1 MQPDPSPTTLPHL
14 AQHFQS
20 LVWQCLDAD
29 LTKSAVF
36 HAERYY
42 SVDKHNHDSRHL
54 YATALLREGQTYSA
68 LSLVNQPTTASCSG
82 CSEIKA
88 KCCTALG
95 RHRQAR
101 EALEASLYD
110 QTYVPSASTSRRT
123 AQPFPEEAALR
134 CRSGNMAL
142 KGNLPEKASASFRQA
157 LAMNPQLWEAFEG
170 LCALGSIPDIDTIF
184 PPRPLPI
191 KRVPPDDTS
200 GKSAPIGSGAGF
212 FTPDAG
218 APGNH
223 FRTWKPDLSQPQPFR
238 MVPPHGPHD
247 SIVTNDSSFY
257 PDHSFQQAHRA
268 TRSQP
273 ANIGS
278 LLAQAPVQRPLSSAD
293 EAAPHPK
300 RQRSTARLPEAIKNS
315 VLHNKSS
322 VDDPLKKAR
331 ARPALIFA
339 NIFSSSGRRSQ
350 PTTSSRTTGLG
361 KSTAPPLVTNVGT
374 RRSTRLHSGTSA
386 KPSSH
391 TTKPTNRGRRR
402 PSTTTRSRSGESEPE
417 EDVFTVPSE
426 GATYSHS
433 PPSNTPH
440 SPRSEVS
447 PSPSNWTAAHEQAAQ
462 EEYDAEM
469 ADHYLYNLTRRFAS
483 ATRALALYD
492 CQGCLQE
499 LEQLPAVHQSSPWVL
514 SMVGRAHYEKQDFAS
529 AERAFKA
536 VRILEPHRLWDMEV
550 YSTLLWHLQ
559 RNIELSFLAQELL
572 NISPQSPQA
581 WIAVGNLF
589 SLQKERSQALT
600 CFRRATQ
607 MDPTC
612 AYAYT
617 LSGHESIDEDLD
629 KAINF
634 FQSALRADSRHYNAW
649 YGLGTC
655 YLRMSKLRLAE
666 YHYRKAV
673 EIHPN
678 NAVLLGC
685 VGMAVERRGDRNA
698 ALGLFNDAVRLAP
711 DNALVRYRRAK
722 IFVSMRKY
730 EMAVQDLE
738 HLRSTTPE
746 ESNVVFQ
753 LAKVYRLLGNE
764 AKSAHTLALARD
776 ISPKS
781 LSKIKKLMDTMKD
794 VMGDDQMDEG

>member
-1 MQPDPSPTTLPHL
+1 MQHDLPPSALPHL
-14 AQHFQS
+14 AQRYQS
-20 LVWQCLDAD
+20 LVWSCLDAE
-29 LTKSAVF
+29 LTKTAVF

-42 SVDKHNHDSRHL
+42 SLDKHGHDSRHL
-54 YATALLREGQTYSA
+54 YAIALLREGQTYSA
-68 LSLVNQPTTASCSG
+68 LSLVNQPSANICSG

-101 EALEASLYD
+101 EALEASMHD
-110 QTYVPSASTSRRT
+110 PNYVPSASTSRRV
-123 AQPFPEEAALR
+123 ANPFPEEAALR
-134 CRSGNMAL
+134 CRSGTMAL

-157 LAMNPQLWEAFEG
+157 LNLNPQLWEAFEG
-170 LCALGSIPDIDTIF
+170 LCSLGLIPDIDIIL

-191 KRVPPDDTS
+191 KRAPPDETT
-200 GKSAPIGSGAGF
+200 GKVVHPIADPGF

-218 APGNH
+218 SSGNL
-223 FRTWKPDLSQPQPFR
+223 FRTWKPDLQPQPFR
-238 MVPPHGPHD
+238 MGPPPGPRD
-247 SIVTNDSSFY
+247 SIATNESIY
-257 PDHSFQQAHRA
+257 PDHSFHQAHRA

-273 ANIGS
+273 TNTTQPPI
-278 LLAQAPVQRPLSSAD
+278 QRPLSSAD
-293 EAAPHPK
+293 EAGPNPK
-300 RQRSTARLPEAIKNS
+300 RQRSTARQPEAVKKT
-315 VLHNKSS
+315 VLNHKLS

-339 NIFSSSGRRSQ
+339 NISSSGRHSSQ
-350 PTTSSRTTGLG
+350 FTTSSRTPGLG
-361 KSTAPPLVTNVGT
+361 KSNAQPLLPNTAT
-374 RRSTRLHSGTSA
+374 RRSSRLHP
-386 KPSSH
+386 PS
-391 TTKPTNRGRRR
+391 KVRQARGRRR
-402 PSTTTRSRSGESEPE
+402 PSTTNARSKSAESEAE
-417 EDVFTVPSE
+417 EDVFTAGSE
-426 GATYSHS
+426 VGYPPS
-433 PPSNTPH
+433 PPSNAAQ

-447 PSPSNWTAAHEQAAQ
+447 PSPSNWTAAQEQAAQ
-462 EEYDAEM
+462 EEYDAEL
-469 ADHYLYNLTRRFAS
+469 ADYYVYSLTRKFAC

-492 CQGCLQE
+492 CQGCLRE

-514 SMVGRAHYEKQDFAS
+514 AMVGRAHYEKQDFAS

-559 RNIELSFLAQELL
+559 RNVELSFLAQELL
-572 NISPQSPQA
+572 NINPRSSQA

-600 CFRRATQ
+600 CFRRAAE

-617 LSGHESIDEDLD
+617 LSGHESIDEDLE

-634 FQSALRADSRHYNAW
+634 FQCALRADRRHYNAW

-655 YLRMSKLRLAE
+655 YLRMSRLRLAE

-673 EIHPN
+673 EIHPS

-685 VGMAVERRGDRNA
+685 VGMTVERRGDRSA
-698 ALGLFNDAVRLAP
+698 ALGLFNDAVKLAP

-722 IFVSMRKY
+722 ILVSMRKY
-730 EMAVQDLE
+730 ELAVRDLE
-738 HLRSTTPE
+738 HLRGTTPE

-753 LAKVYRLLGNE
+753 LAKVYRLLGNS

-781 LSKIKKLMDTMKD
+781 LSKIKKLLETVEDA
-794 VMGDDQMDEG
+794 GDDEMDEG